1 MAGSSIRYPVLLLVL
16 TATGLFAGMSLLL
29 TPVATHGLTAKYR
42 QVHYG
47 QTQAEL
53 EAVFGVPDKESHD
66 ITGLRTE
73 LYWQEGSV
81 FVHVL
86 LEPADF
92 SVSETPVV
100 QRYELLDFTPTL
112 PRRVLSWLDRFTPHV
127 FRR

>member
-1 MAGSSIRYPVLLLVL
+1 MAGSSNRYPVLILGL
-16 TATGLFAGMSLLL
+16 TAAGLFAGMSLLL
-29 TPVATHGLTAKYR
+29 PAATHGLTAKYR

-53 EAVFGVPDKESHD
+53 EAVLGLPDKESHD

-73 LYWQEGSV
+73 LYWQEGSL

-86 LEPADF
+86 LEPTDL
-92 SVSETPVV
+92 STKDVPVV
-100 QRYELLDFTPTL
+100 QRYELLDFTPTV
-112 PRRVLSWLDRFTPHV
+112 PRRVLSWLDQFTPHI